1 MNMHIAK
8 QWISRPV
15 IVGVVMLVCGVLLG
29 VAAEKF
35 VNRRPLPAQMA
46 QADPS
51 KTSTAGIKSGL
62 LPDPFANNPFDVW
75 DPFRE
80 MRELQAEMNEM
91 FRRSVG
97 RFHASPL
104 MDPFKDLDGYSSSLD
119 VRELKDRIE
128 VRAVLPDS
136 KPANANVKLTGNR
149 LEVAVSHGQTDDPKN
164 KNTTHTQSEWGQYT
178 QVVELPGN
186 LKGDQMK
193 VERKDHELLITIP
206 KA

>member
-1 MNMHIAK
+1 MNNDSARK
-8 QWISRPV
+8 WISRPV
-15 IVGVVMLVCGVLLG
+15 IVGLAMLACGVLLG

-35 VNRRPLPAQMA
+35 INRRLLPAQTA

-51 KTSTAGIKSGL
+51 KTSTAGTKPRL
-62 LPDPFANNPFDVW
+62 LPDPFANDPFDAW

-104 MDPFKDLDGYSSSLD
+104 MDSFKDLDGYSSSLD

-128 VRAVLPDS
+128 VRAVLPDA
-136 KPANANVKLTGNR
+136 KAANADVKLTGNR
-149 LEVAVSHGQTDDPKN
+149 LEVAISHGHTDDPKN
-164 KNTTHTQSEWGQYT
+164 KNSTRTQTEWGQFT